1 MDQLRR
7 FVKTYIRPFWV
18 RMIAVMIM
26 AGVTSSYSFI
36 LGYITKVTVDDV
48 LQLKPEITAMANA
61 RGGDPV
67 YPGDVAP
74 PKRDPQLSL
83 PWREAIEARTVEKTR
98 TEKLEFL
105 WFIFFAYVAV
115 RSGFAAINWFYTYH
129 IAYVGQRIVY
139 RIRLDLHQKIQRL
152 QMTFFDRQQTG
163 KIMSR
168 LLDDVQL
175 LQSEV
180 ATTFVQTTRHVAR
193 IILGVI
199 ILLTI
204 NVELAIVA
212 FLALPVYLVT
222 YKAFQKAISV
232 AFTRMRETY
241 ADTYGMLEER
251 VRGVRVVLSFAK
263 ERGEYRAFYK
273 RLVQIFRLAL
283 RSSMLNTGLGA
294 ACSAISAVAT
304 AFILYLGA
312 LKVRGGDIS
321 VGDLIYFHM
330 SVGNLFQP
338 LVALANVNA
347 TLQQMVVIVSRVFE
361 VMDEE
366 VVIQDRPNAARLE
379 KVRGRIVFQDVS
391 FRYSE
396 AGDYVLK
403 DISFRVRPG
412 MSLAVVGPSGA
423 GKSTLVNLLL
433 RLYEPSEGYIQLDD
447 YDLRDIRLSS
457 LRNHI
462 SVVPQEPVLFSGT
475 IAENIVYG
483 REGAT
488 ADQIMN
494 AAKAAELHEFVMS
507 LPEKY
512 EARVGERGSNLSGGQ
527 KQRLSFAMAM
537 LTDPS
542 ILVLD
547 DTTSA
552 LDAKTEAR
560 IQETLS
566 RIMKGRT
573 TFVITHRISTAMRAD
588 RILVLDNGRAVGWGT
603 HEELVVQE
611 GVYKELHDQQ
621 TSQPEPMTEE
631 EEMQPT

>member
-1 MDQLRR
+1 MDQLKR
-7 FVKTYIRPFWV
+7 FVRTYIRPFWA
-18 RMIAVMIM
+18 RMLAVMIM

-48 LQLKPEITAMANA
+48 LQLKPEVTAVSAA
-61 RGGDPV
+61 SGGSLLPSE
-67 YPGDVAP
+67 PGRP
-74 PKRDPQLSL
+74 LRDPQRVL
-83 PWREAIEARTVEKTR
+83 PWAEALQEPVVEKTR
-98 TEKLEFL
+98 TEKLQFL
-105 WFIFFAYVAV
+105 WFIFFAYMVV
-115 RSGFAAINWFYTYH
+115 RSAFAAINWFYTYH
-129 IAYVGQRIVY
+129 IAYIGQRIVY

-193 IILGVI
+193 ILIGVVV
-199 ILLTI
+199 LMTI
-204 NVELAIVA
+204 NVELALWSFV
-212 FLALPVYLVT
+212 ALPVYLVAYT
-222 YKAFQKAISV
+222 GFQKAIAV
-232 AFTRMRETY
+232 AFTQMRETY

-263 ERGEYRAFYK
+263 ERREYRSFYR

-294 ACSAISAVAT
+294 TCSAISAIAT
-304 AFILYLGA
+304 AVILYLGA
-312 LKVRGGDIS
+312 LKVRSGDVT

-330 SVGNLFQP
+330 SVGNLFTP

-347 TLQQMVVIVSRVFE
+347 TIQQMVVIISRVFE

-366 VVIQDRPNAARLE
+366 VVIQDRPGAVRLE
-379 KVRGRIVFQDVS
+379 KVRGQVAFRNVS
-391 FRYSE
+391 FRYDE
-396 AGDYVLK
+396 GGDEVLR
-403 DISFRVRPG
+403 DIDFRVTPG
-412 MSLAVVGPSGA
+412 TSLAVVGPSGA

-433 RLYEPSEGYIQLDD
+433 RLYEPTEGSIYLDD

-457 LRNHI
+457 LRQHI

-483 REGAT
+483 RRGAT
-488 ADQIMN
+488 PDQVME
-494 AAKAAELHEFVMS
+494 AAKAAELHDFVMG

-527 KQRLSFAMAM
+527 KQRLSFAMAL
-537 LTDPS
+537 LTNPS

-588 RILVLDNGRAVGWGT
+588 QILVLDNGRAVGWGK
-603 HEELVVQE
+603 HDDLVAKE
-611 GVYKELHDQQ
+611 GVYKQLHDQQ
-621 TSQPEPMTEE
+621 TSQPDAQPELEPV
-631 EEMQPT
+631 

>member
-1 MDQLRR
+1 MDQMKR
-7 FVKTYIRPFWV
+7 FVKTYIRPFWA
-18 RMIAVMIM
+18 RMLAVMLM

-36 LGYITKVTVDDV
+36 LGFITKVTVDDV
-48 LQLKPEITAMANA
+48 LQLKPEVTAAQSQ
-61 RGGDPV
+61 
-67 YPGDVAP
+67 PGDTLIPRDTP
-74 PKRDPQLSL
+74 PPRRDPQLML
-83 PWREAIEARTVEKTR
+83 PSRDPLPVQVVEKTR
-98 TEKLEFL
+98 TEKLQFL
-105 WFIFFAYVAV
+105 WFIFFTYLVV
-115 RSGFAAINWFYTYH
+115 RSLFAAINWFYTYH

-139 RIRLDLHQKIQRL
+139 RIRLDLHQKIQKL

-193 IILGVI
+193 ILIGVV

-204 NVELAIVA
+204 NVELALVA
-212 FLALPVYLVT
+212 FVALPVYLVT
-222 YKAFQKAISV
+222 YKGFQKAIAV
-232 AFTRMRETY
+232 AFTRMREIY

-251 VRGVRVVLSFAK
+251 VRGVRVVLSFSK
-263 ERGEYRAFYK
+263 ERGEYRSFYR

-283 RSSMLNTGLGA
+283 KSSMLNTGLGA
-294 ACSAISAVAT
+294 TCSAVSAIAT
-304 AFILYLGA
+304 AFVLYLGA
-312 LKVRGGDIS
+312 TKVRTGDIS

-330 SVGNLFQP
+330 SVGNLFMP

-347 TLQQMVVIVSRVFE
+347 TIQQMVVIVSRVFE
-361 VMDEE
+361 VLDEE

-379 KVRGRIVFQDVS
+379 SVQGRIVFRDVS

-396 AGDYVLK
+396 AGDHVLK
-403 DISFRVRPG
+403 DIDFRVKPG
-412 MSLAVVGPSGA
+412 TSLAVVGPSGA

-433 RLYEPSEGYIQLDD
+433 RLYEPTEGRILLDD

-457 LRNHI
+457 LRQHI

-483 REGAT
+483 RQGASPE
-488 ADQIMN
+488 QVMN
-494 AAKAAELHEFVMS
+494 AAKAAELHDYVMT

-566 RIMKGRT
+566 RIMEGRS
-573 TFVITHRISTAMRAD
+573 TFVITHRISTARRAD
-588 RILVLDNGRAVGWGT
+588 RILVLDNGRMVGWGT
-603 HEELVVQE
+603 HDELVTQA
-611 GVYKELHDQQ
+611 GVYKDLHDQQ
-621 TSQPEPMTEE
+621 ASQPEPQLQGDL
-631 EEMQPT
+631 QPV

>member
-1 MDQLRR
+1 MDQIKR
-7 FVKTYIRPFWV
+7 FIRTYIRPFWV
-18 RMIAVMIM
+18 RMLAVMLM

-48 LQLKPEITAMANA
+48 LQLKPKVTVTQSSD
-61 RGGDPV
+61 GG
-67 YPGDVAP
+67 YGDGGLLP
-74 PKRDPQLSL
+74 RQTSGPRRDPQLTMPWKDPL
-83 PWREAIEARTVEKTR
+83 PEQAETKTR
-98 TEKLEFL
+98 TEKLQFL
-105 WFIFFAYVAV
+105 WFIFFTYLVV
-115 RSGFAAINWFYTYH
+115 RSVFAAINWFYTYH

-175 LQSEV
+175 LQNEV

-193 IILGVI
+193 ILIGVVV
-199 ILLTI
+199 LMTI
-204 NVELAIVA
+204 NIELALMA
-212 FLALPVYLVT
+212 FAALPIYLVA

-263 ERGEYRAFYK
+263 ERGEYRAFYR

-283 RSSMLNTGLGA
+283 RSSMLSTGLGA
-294 ACSAISAVAT
+294 TCSAISAVAT
-304 AFILYLGA
+304 AFILYQGA
-312 LKVRGGDIS
+312 LKIRSGDIS

-330 SVGNLFQP
+330 SVGNLFMP

-347 TLQQMVVIVSRVFE
+347 TIQQMVVIVSRVFE
-361 VMDEE
+361 VLDEE
-366 VVIQDRPNAARLE
+366 VVIQDRESSARLE
-379 KVRGRIVFQDVS
+379 KVRGRIVFRNVS
-391 FRYSE
+391 FHYSE
-396 AGDYVLK
+396 AGDHVLK
-403 DISFRVRPG
+403 DIDFSVKPG

-433 RLYEPSEGYIQLDD
+433 RLYEPSEGRIFLDD

-457 LRNHI
+457 LRYHI

-488 ADQIMN
+488 PAQVMT
-494 AAKAAELHEFVMS
+494 AAKAAELHDYVMT

-512 EARVGERGSNLSGGQ
+512 ESRVGERGSNLSGGQ

-537 LTDPS
+537 LTNPS

-552 LDAKTEAR
+552 
-560 IQETLS
+560 
-566 RIMKGRT
+566 
-573 TFVITHRISTAMRAD
+573 
-588 RILVLDNGRAVGWGT
+588 
-603 HEELVVQE
+603 
-611 GVYKELHDQQ
+611 
-621 TSQPEPMTEE
+621 
-631 EEMQPT
+631 

>member
-1 MDQLRR
+1 MDQLKR
-7 FVKTYIRPFWV
+7 FTNTYIRPFWV
-18 RMIAVMIM
+18 RMLAVMIM
-26 AGVTSSYSFI
+26 AIVTSSYSFI

-48 LQLKPEITAMANA
+48 LQLKPEVTVVKGTLG
-61 RGGDPV
+61 GGDGSLLPRETR
-67 YPGDVAP
+67 PR
-74 PKRDPQLSL
+74 RDPQLTL
-83 PWREAIEARTVEKTR
+83 PWKEPLPESVVEKTR
-98 TEKLEFL
+98 TEKLKFL
-105 WFIFFAYVAV
+105 WFIFFTYLVV
-115 RSGFAAINWFYTYH
+115 RSLFAAINWFYTYH

-139 RIRLDLHQKIQRL
+139 HIRLDLHQKIQKL

-163 KIMSR
+163 KLMSR

-193 IILGVI
+193 ILLGVI

-204 NVELAIVA
+204 NVELALVA
-212 FLALPVYLVT
+212 FAALPIYVIA
-222 YKAFQKAISV
+222 YKSFQKAIAV

-263 ERGEYRAFYK
+263 ERGEYRSFYR

-283 RSSMLNTGLGA
+283 RGSMLNTGLGA
-294 ACSAISAVAT
+294 TCSAISAVAT

-312 LKVRGGDIS
+312 LRVQSGGIT

-330 SVGNLFQP
+330 SVGNLFMP

-347 TLQQMVVIVSRVFE
+347 TIQQMVVIISRVFE
-361 VMDEE
+361 VLDEE
-366 VVIQDRPNAARLE
+366 VIIQDRPTAARLE
-379 KVRGRIVFQDVS
+379 TVRGRVVFKNVS
-391 FRYSE
+391 FRYSD
-396 AGDYVLK
+396 AGDYVLR
-403 DISFRVRPG
+403 DVDFRVRPG
-412 MSLAVVGPSGA
+412 MSLAVVGPSGS

-433 RLYEPSEGYIQLDD
+433 RLYEPTEGRIQLDD

-457 LRNHI
+457 LRQHI

-483 REGAT
+483 RREAT
-488 ADQIMN
+488 PEQVMN
-494 AAKAAELHEFVMS
+494 AAKAAELHDYVMT

-560 IQETLS
+560 IQKTLS
-566 RIMKGRT
+566 RIMEGRT

-588 RILVLDNGRAVGWGT
+588 RILVLDNGRGVGWGT
-603 HEELVVQE
+603 HDELVVQD
-611 GVYKELHDQQ
+611 GVYKDLHDQQ
-621 TSQPEPMTEE
+621 TGQPDVIDDLEPAT
-631 EEMQPT
+631 

>member
-1 MDQLRR
+1 MDQIRR
-7 FVKTYIRPFWV
+7 FTRTYIKPFWV
-18 RMIAVMIM
+18 RMLAVMVM
-26 AGVTSSYSFI
+26 AGITSSYSFI

-48 LQLKPEITAMANA
+48 LQLKPEVSEVVA
-61 RGGDPV
+61 REGLLSSGPSR
-67 YPGDVAP
+67 AL
-74 PKRDPQLSL
+74 RDPQQTLRSTEPL
-83 PWREAIEARTVEKTR
+83 PVAVHKKTR
-98 TEKLEFL
+98 TEKIQFL
-105 WFIFFAYVAV
+105 WFIFFTYMIV
-115 RSGFAAINWFYTYH
+115 RSLFAAINWFYTYH
-129 IAYVGQRIVY
+129 IAYIGQRIVY
-139 RIRLDLHQKIQRL
+139 RIRLDLHQKIQKL

-193 IILGVI
+193 ILIGIV

-204 NVELAIVA
+204 NLELAIVA
-212 FLALPVYLVT
+212 FLAMPLYLAVY
-222 YKAFQKAISV
+222 KGFQRAIAV

-263 ERGEYRAFYK
+263 ERGEYRSFYR
-273 RLVQIFRLAL
+273 RLVEIFRLAL
-283 RSSMLNTGLGA
+283 KSSMLNTGLGA

-304 AFILYLGA
+304 ALILYLGA
-312 LKVRGGDIS
+312 MKVRSGDIS

-330 SVGNLFQP
+330 AVGNLFMP

-347 TLQQMVVIVSRVFE
+347 TLQQMVVIISRVFE
-361 VMDEE
+361 VLDEE
-366 VVIQDRPNAARLE
+366 VVIQDRPNAVRLE
-379 KVRGRIVFQDVS
+379 TVKGRIVFQNVS
-391 FRYSE
+391 FRYNE
-396 AGDYVLK
+396 AGDDVLR
-403 DISFRVRPG
+403 DIDFRVRPG

-433 RLYEPSEGYIQLDD
+433 RLYEPTEGRVLLDD
-447 YDLRDIRLSS
+447 YDIRDLRVSS
-457 LRNHI
+457 LRQHI

-475 IAENIVYG
+475 LAENIVYG
-483 REGAT
+483 RQRAT
-488 ADQIMN
+488 PEQIMT
-494 AAKAAELHEFVMS
+494 AAKAAELHDYVMT

-552 LDAKTEAR
+552 LDAETEAR

-573 TFVITHRISTAMRAD
+573 TFVVTHRISTAMRAD
-588 RILVLDNGRAVGWGT
+588 RILVLDNGRSVGWGK
-603 HEELVVQE
+603 HEDLIEQE
-611 GVYKELHDQQ
+611 GVYKQLFEQQ
-621 TSQPEPMTEE
+621 NSQPEILIQDDL
-631 EEMQPT
+631 QPV

>member
-1 MDQLRR
+1 MDQIKR
-7 FVKTYIRPFWV
+7 FVRVYIRPFWV
-18 RMIAVMIM
+18 RMLAVMIM

-48 LQLKPEITAMANA
+48 LQLKPEVTAAA
-61 RGGDPV
+61 SPFGTDEWSLPSESR
-67 YPGDVAP
+67 
-74 PKRDPQLSL
+74 PKRDPQLTL
-83 PWREAIEARTVEKTR
+83 PWKEAIPEQVVEKTR
-98 TEKLEFL
+98 TEKLQFL
-105 WFIFFAYVAV
+105 WFIFFAYIVV
-115 RSGFAAINWFYTYH
+115 RSLFAAINWFYTYH

-139 RIRLDLHQKIQRL
+139 RIRLDLHQKIQQL

-193 IILGVI
+193 ILLGVV

-204 NVELAIVA
+204 NIELALVA
-212 FLALPVYLVT
+212 FAALPVYVIT
-222 YKAFQKAISV
+222 YKAFQKAIAT

-251 VRGVRVVLSFAK
+251 VKGIRVVLSFAK
-263 ERGEYRAFYK
+263 ERGEYRGFYR

-294 ACSAISAVAT
+294 TCSAISAVAT
-304 AFILYLGA
+304 ALILYLGA
-312 LKVRGGDIS
+312 LKVRSGDIS

-330 SVGNLFQP
+330 SVGNLFMP

-347 TLQQMVVIVSRVFE
+347 TIQQMVVIVSRVFE

-366 VVIQDRPNAARLE
+366 VVIKDSDNAVRLGE
-379 KVRGRIVFQDVS
+379 VKGRIVFKNVS
-391 FRYSE
+391 FRYTE
-396 AGDYVLK
+396 AGDHVLK
-403 DISFRVRPG
+403 DIDFRVRPG

-447 YDLRDIRLSS
+447 YKLQDIRLSS
-457 LRNHI
+457 LRQHI

-483 REGAT
+483 RQGASPERV
-488 ADQIMN
+488 ME
-494 AAKAAELHEFVMS
+494 AAKAAELHDYVMT

-527 KQRLSFAMAM
+527 KQRLSFAMAL
-537 LTDPS
+537 LTNPS

-566 RIMKGRT
+566 RIMEGRT

-603 HEELVVQE
+603 HDELVVQD
-611 GVYKELHDQQ
+611 GVYKDLHDQQ
-621 TSQPEPMTEE
+621 TSQPDQVADEE
-631 EEMQPT
+631 LQPT